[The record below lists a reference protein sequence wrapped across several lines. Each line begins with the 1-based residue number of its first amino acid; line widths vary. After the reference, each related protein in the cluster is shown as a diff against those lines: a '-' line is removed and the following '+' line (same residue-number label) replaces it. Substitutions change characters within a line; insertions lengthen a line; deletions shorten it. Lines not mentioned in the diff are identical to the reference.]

1 MKNNLSFSCLYGIFF
16 ISLFPDYLTI
26 KTDKT
31 MSGCKLLGYYY
42 DLEDIKLYA
51 DKSADEIVADFLNGL
66 GAFSISVEYM
76 DLYLGGWNV
85 EVTTDGK
92 YAVVKDINY
101 CADFT
106 NLDQDNCFIDIYEL
120 L

>member
-1 MKNNLSFSCLYGIFF
+1 
-16 ISLFPDYLTI
+16 
-26 KTDKT
+26 
-31 MSGCKLLGYYY
+31 MSECKMIGYYH

-66 GAFSISVEYM
+66 GAFTSAVEYM
-76 DLYLGGWNV
+76 DLYLGGWDI

-101 CADFT
+101 CDDFT
-106 NLDQDNCFIDIYEL
+106 NLDEGNCYIDIYKL

>member
-1 MKNNLSFSCLYGIFF
+1 MNE
-16 ISLFPDYLTI
+16 
-26 KTDKT
+26 
-31 MSGCKLLGYYY
+31 CKMVGYYH

-66 GAFSISVEYM
+66 GAFSSTEEYM
-76 DLYLGGWNV
+76 NLYLGGWNV

-101 CADFT
+101 CDDFT
-106 NLDQDNCFIDIYEL
+106 NLDEGNCYIDIYEL
-120 L
+120 S

>member
-1 MKNNLSFSCLYGIFF
+1 MRV
-16 ISLFPDYLTI
+16 
-26 KTDKT
+26 
-31 MSGCKLLGYYY
+31 CKLIGYYH

-51 DKSADEIVADFLNGL
+51 DKSADEIVADFLNGF
-66 GAFSISVEYM
+66 GAFASAVEYM
-76 DLYLGGWNV
+76 NLYLDGWNV

-101 CADFT
+101 CNNST
-106 NLDQDNCFIDIYEL
+106 NLDEGNCFIDIYEL